1 MEKFLSKK
9 QRNELLSEHRLE
21 KDKHFADRLKTILLL
36 DEGLSY
42 KEISRVLFLNDSTIR
57 RYEKNYLDGGIE
69 CLLTDNYKG
78 GFGFLSPRQEEE
90 LKNHLAENT
99 FLSCKEVM
107 SYIKAE
113 YKINYSIGGVLHL
126 LKRLGFVYKKPKQIP
141 GKSDKKAQ
149 EEFVDQYS
157 ELLENKG
164 DNDPIY
170 FMDGTHPH
178 HNPIPSYGWILK
190 GEEKELKTNTGRARI
205 NINGAINTETLD
217 VAFRFDERINAES
230 TIELFK
236 DIEKR
241 NPKADT
247 VYVIADNARYYRA
260 RKVNEYLQG
269 SKIEIL
275 FLPPYSPNLNLIE
288 RFWKFFKKK
297 VLYNKYYEKFDIFRD
312 TCMRFFND
320 IVRYKNELRS
330 LLTDNFQIIGS

>member
-1 MEKFLSKK
+1 MKKFLSGK
-9 QRNELLSEHRLE
+9 QRNELLSEHKLE

-57 RYEKNYLDGGIE
+57 RCEKNYLDGGIE

-78 GFGFLSPRQEEE
+78 GFGFLSSQQEEK
-90 LKNHLAENT
+90 LKSHLAENT
-99 FLSCKEVM
+99 FLSCKEVL

-141 GKSDKKAQ
+141 GKSDKNAQ
-149 EEFVDQYS
+149 EEFVRQYS

-164 DNDPIY
+164 DKDLIY

-217 VAFRFDERINAES
+217 VAVRFDERINAES

-236 DIEKR
+236 DIEQR
-241 NPKADT
+241 NPEANT
-247 VYVIADNARYYRA
+247 IYVIADNARYYRA
-260 RKVNEYLQG
+260 CKVSEYLQG
-269 SKIEIL
+269 SKIELL

-288 RFWKFFKKK
+288 RFWKFFKRK
-297 VLYNKYYEKFDIFRD
+297 VLYNKYYEKFDVFWD
-312 TCMRFFND
+312 ACAGFFND
-320 IVRYKNELRS
+320 IVKYENELRS